1 MFSNQYCHFVLRHGA
16 RIPNDDDVLN
26 LQVTLLNA
34 SSLQSPSSNRCEIV
48 CLNVDM
54 FASMWICLPQEGL
67 PSIRDEI
74 EAAWL
79 EGRGQLTDEQVF

>member
-1 MFSNQYCHFVLRHGA
+1 
-16 RIPNDDDVLN
+16 
-26 LQVTLLNA
+26 
-34 SSLQSPSSNRCEIV
+34 
-48 CLNVDM
+48 M

-79 EGRGQLTDEQVF
+79 EGRGQLTDEQVARKYLYYYKVKQSGEKLLKVGALVEWELSVSPDQGGDLSEQADLIRS